1 MKDRLWNKK
10 NMGLLFLVIVILLTV
25 IIYLFNVKNNLSNNN
40 DSKVN
45 HKTEFKKENL
55 EFFDDYLKPF
65 QLCASNNIEGDN
77 LNTKENYAQFVA
89 SYYIINNSDN
99 NEYKINVNK
108 KEVNNLLNKY
118 FGEKYDNLELTK
130 ETYKIIN
137 NGNSYDITW
146 KPYECGNT
154 AYKIKDAKYNDTSV
168 TVTYDIVDLDYVVGT
183 KTITLKYED
192 NNYHVK
198 SIKYDRKVV
207 MGAYQ
212 TKEFFEDYLLPF
224 NTCESNIIQG
234 SIYNED
240 DIQRI
245 VAFYYM
251 LKNINSNSYKVS
263 ISKEEANQ
271 IVNMY
276 FGNKSINLVG
286 SKEGYTITEVNG
298 NYEISW
304 LARGCGYNKYVI
316 KERNFDDS
324 DIEIVYD
331 IVDTMQNNKVIG
343 SKILKLKYEDNHF
356 RIKNI
361 TTKTN

>member
-10 NMGLLFLVIVILLTV
+10 NIILLAIITVILLGV
-25 IIYLFNVKNNLSNNN
+25 IIYLFNIKNNLSNNN
-40 DSKVN
+40 ELKGNQVTD
-45 HKTEFKKENL
+45 FKKENL
-55 EFFDDYLKPF
+55 DFFEDYLKPF
-65 QLCASNNIEGDN
+65 QLCDSNNIEGDN
-77 LNTKENYAQFVA
+77 LNTKDNYAQFVA
-89 SYYIINNSDN
+89 SYYIIKNLDKTT
-99 NEYKINVNK
+99 YKVTATKN
-108 KEVNNLLNKY
+108 EVNELLNKY
-118 FGEKYDNLELTK
+118 FGEKYDNLELNK
-130 ETYKIIN
+130 ETYKITN
-137 NGNSYDITW
+137 NDNSYDITW
-146 KPYECGNT
+146 KPHGCGNT
-154 AYKIKDAKYNDTSV
+154 AYKIKDFKYNNTSV

-198 SIKYDRKVV
+198 SIKYDRKVA

-212 TKEFFEDYLLPF
+212 TKEFFDEYLLPF

-234 SIYNED
+234 NEYNDED
-240 DIQRI
+240 VQKI

-251 LKNINSNSYKVS
+251 LKNINNNSYKVNVP
-263 ISKEEANQ
+263 KNEVNQ

-276 FGNKSINLVG
+276 FGNESVNLVG
-286 SKEGYTITEVNG
+286 SKEGYTIKDAKD

-316 KERNFDDS
+316 KERNFDGN

-331 IVDTMQNNKVIG
+331 IVDSMQNNKVIG
-343 SKILKLKYEDNHF
+343 TKIFKLKYEDNHF

-361 TTKTN
+361 TTKNN